1 MTDKRRQP
9 KSRGVPLPEGAA
21 FGIADGG
28 VFPLFRADGSIAEQ
42 ADFERAFVDRI
53 EQLAL
58 GSAGRWIAARHVGIM
73 AGETYAEAARVL
85 TESLAATRPERKRKD
100 LKKLATEFWSHLQRR
115 QGGRGWTSQSLGKFE
130 ELAGAVKIR
139 VTAAQATAL
148 EISMTAALAAAL
160 AARRIIVNIQVLEEH
175 PQAGNVSLIF
185 DRRPASLEDGTKD
198 QVSLVPGPAI
208 SGLLALLKA
217 GGGADRDAFERLS
230 SNAAHIAALSVTSEA
245 EALLIEAR
253 EALASLAAVKG
264 RNKSQTEKAIE
275 KRTTDGD
282 WRRRIVLRLMIALRK
297 ARPNDFDDY
306 LIRNYLRGL
315 VASVESHGQDAAS
328 LPGGVGPSKAWDR
341 KLIDIEKR
349 LWLGIS
355 DDELKSLCAPSEGTT
370 TGQPED
376 PRRVPTAKALRGTV
390 GQLKANGSLS
400 KGKKRAP

>member
-1 MTDKRRQP
+1 MTDRRRQP

-175 PQAGNVSLIF
+175 RQAGNVSLIF

-198 QVSLVPGPAI
+198 QVSLVPGPAF

-275 KRTTDGD
+275 KRTRDGD
-282 WRRRIVLRLMIALRK
+282 RRRRIVTRLMIALQKAYPKESDDSRIRK
-297 ARPNDFDDY
+297 Y
-306 LIRNYLRGL
+306 LPQL
-315 VASVESHGQDAAS
+315 VAWVERFGPDAV
-328 LPGGVGPSKAWDR
+328 LPPSDARGGLAWER
-341 KLIDIEKR
+341 ELSDIETF
-349 LWLGIS
+349 LALCTAGE
-355 DDELKSLCAPSEGTT
+355 ELKKRYKLSDGTKPPKVGALRQIV
-370 TGQPED
+370 TGLRAKGD
-376 PRRVPTAKALRGTV
+376 IPRRT
-390 GQLKANGSLS
+390 
-400 KGKKRAP
+400 